1 MGNRRMTA
9 AKGLPWVAA
18 KATCLAATWL
28 GEGCGPMV
36 LYDAPPCRGC
46 WLGQGSPGPRVHPG
60 IFLTVLA
67 WGMELEWC
75 ICSSRPVSNRV
86 APGYSSCCTLP
97 VKVPVCDPCTHLAAP
112 LDPHGAAFPVDPLSG
127 HLQTFAACQTR
138 DRVTPDIEILSIL
151 LQS

>member
-1 MGNRRMTA
+1 MMLHPAEGAGLARA
-9 AKGLPWVAA
+9 ALALGSTLESSSQCWPGEWSLNDASAVPGL
-18 KATCLAATWL
+18 
-28 GEGCGPMV
+28 
-36 LYDAPPCRGC
+36 
-46 WLGQGSPGPRVHPG
+46 
-60 IFLTVLA
+60 
-67 WGMELEWC
+67 
-75 ICSSRPVSNRV
+75 VSNRV

-127 HLQTFAACQTR
+127 HLQTFATCQTR